1 MAQTSSITVPS
12 TVRIVGRARAVDEK
26 VRLFCLFVCH
36 ALELRYYE
44 M

>member
-26 VRLFCLFVCH
+26 V
-36 ALELRYYE
+36 
-44 M
+44 